1 MAKDDIIDLLQHHG
15 IKPTANRILI
25 ADALSAE
32 GRPLSLSELETALG
46 TVDKSNIS
54 RALALFREQ
63 HLVHV
68 LEDGSDSVR
77 YELCHSHTDEE
88 DDDAHVHFYCEKCRR
103 TFCLE
108 DIAIPPVNLPEGYA
122 AESVNYMVKGVC
134 PDCGGYR

>member
-1 MAKDDIIDLLQHHG
+1 MAQFDIIDLLQHHG

-32 GRPLSLSELETALG
+32 GRPLSLTELETALG

-54 RALALFREQ
+54 RALALFRER

-77 YELCHSHTDEE
+77 YELCLSRPDGE
-88 DDDAHVHFYCEKCRR
+88 DDDTHVHFYCEKCRR
-103 TFCLE
+103 TFCLGE
-108 DIAIPPVNLPEGYA
+108 IAIPPVPLPEGYA
-122 AESVNYMVKGVC
+122 AESVNYMIKGLC
-134 PDCGGYR
+134 PRCGGYR